1 MKGIVKIFSL
11 ILGILMIII
20 GVCGIVGLVI
30 SLIKGSTDFSDQ
42 IIFLVMEAAC
52 LVIGFVL
59 IKSLKKCRVGTL
71 VALILAI
78 ALFLIEYF
86 AFVGLT
92 LIPGVISLLT
102 AFGVN
107 VSGLDVLLNISHYGL
122 YVLFALSLVSLIL
135 QIVNIARSK

>member
-11 ILGILMIII
+11 ILGILMIVI
-20 GVCGIVGLVI
+20 GVCGLVGVAI
-30 SLIKGSTDFSDQ
+30 STIKGSTNFSDQ
-42 IIFLVMEAAC
+42 IIFIVMEATC
-52 LVIGFVL
+52 LIIGCVL
-59 IKSLKKCRVGTL
+59 TKSLKKCRVGTL

-86 AFVGLT
+86 AFIGLT

-107 VSGLDVLLNISHYGL
+107 VSGLDVLLTISHYGL

>member
-11 ILGILMIII
+11 ILGILMITI
-20 GVCGIVGLVI
+20 GVCGIVGVAI
-30 SLIKGSTDFSDQ
+30 SIIKGSTDFSDQ
-42 IIFLVMEAAC
+42 IIFIVMEAAC
-52 LVIGFVL
+52 LIIGCVL

-86 AFVGLT
+86 AFIGLT
-92 LIPGVISLLT
+92 LIPGIISLLT

-107 VSGLDVLLNISHYGL
+107 VSGLDVLLTISHYGL
-122 YVLFALSLVSLIL
+122 YVLFALSLVSFIL